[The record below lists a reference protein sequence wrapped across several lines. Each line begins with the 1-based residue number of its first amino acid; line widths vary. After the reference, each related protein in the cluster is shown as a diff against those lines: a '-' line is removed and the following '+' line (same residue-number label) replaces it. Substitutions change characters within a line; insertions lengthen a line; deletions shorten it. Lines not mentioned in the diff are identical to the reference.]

1 MKIKW
6 KNDERETE
14 ANYMKQKVTH
24 VVLTGQFKTNLL
36 FNDKSFPK
44 ECFCLCMMYNWVLRE
59 QNYHK
64 KFYHGID
71 CISCKI
77 QLLRYKFIWITF
89 LLIVPEADSVQIQ
102 EMKSTIS
109 NLRSLLKE
117 CFRQLQEE
125 RKQSANLL
133 TQVADLESKV
143 LTYNQVITQ
152 LLKQQVQLNNMLLL
166 RKQYKEMKI
175 LYSSNSTNIYIDTLD
190 ITYGTRK
197 RIKFGDRKWN
207 SSTCIR

>member
-1 MKIKW
+1 
-6 KNDERETE
+6 
-14 ANYMKQKVTH
+14 
-24 VVLTGQFKTNLL
+24 
-36 FNDKSFPK
+36 
-44 ECFCLCMMYNWVLRE
+44 
-59 QNYHK
+59 
-64 KFYHGID
+64 
-71 CISCKI
+71 
-77 QLLRYKFIWITF
+77 
-89 LLIVPEADSVQIQ
+89 
-102 EMKSTIS
+102 MKSTIS

-166 RKQYKEMKI
+166 RIKYFQFKEMKI
-175 LYSSNSTNIYIDTLD
+175 LYSSNSTNIYIDTLA

-197 RIKFGDRKWN
+197 RI
-207 SSTCIR
+207 